1 MKEPDLTLKVR
12 EIMDKRVLA
21 VTRQVSG
28 RDLAVL
34 FLSGSFSGLPVIDHA
49 GRLVGMVSEFDL
61 LKALL
66 DKKDL
71 HAMKAEDLMSPIPLC
86 VEEDMAVGEVIK
98 IMIESRVIRLPVV
111 RNERLRRDG
120 PPRRTGHSAQGL
132 RNRLLRDIQA
142 VCAADG
148 PPRPAWCRP
157 PRAT

>member
-1 MKEPDLTLKVR
+1 MKEPDLTLKAG

-71 HAMKAEDLMSPIPLC
+71 HAVKAEDLMSPIPLC
-86 VEEDMAVGEVIK
+86 VEEDMAVEEVIK

-111 RNERLRRDG
+111 RNERLVGVIAR
-120 PPRRTGHSAQGL
+120 
-132 RNRLLRDIQA
+132 
-142 VCAADG
+142 ADVLNHMIEPSLINVYG
-148 PPRPAWCRP
+148 G
-157 PRAT
+157 